1 MALLKYFRDFKLK
14 VPTFLIPK
22 TTPTSTK
29 VVVDIRQA
37 GKAFQRVLLFTE
49 VIKDKRGAIAMI
61 FALAAIPII
70 LSIGAAI
77 DFARVYVAK
86 AQLGEALDK
95 AALAVAVSTDKT
107 DAQILDIFTGYFEAN
122 LRSDR
127 IAAAGT
133 PILTRTDAQVTIT
146 ASATI
151 ETLFLKISPIGDFN
165 EIEIT
170 GTSTVN
176 IERTGL
182 EVALVLDNTGSMQ
195 FGTPARI
202 DSLRDAA
209 TDLVDIL
216 FGDEENPDRL
226 RIALVPFGATVNIG
240 QGLEQFVRFP
250 DPDNIYPPTV
260 DNEWKGCVEARVAPN
275 DVLDN
280 FIEGDPT
287 EGEWDPYYW
296 ENEPTFRIRS
306 SRVRD
311 DVCVNTWWTESTPLN
326 VQPRENRPGP
336 TGRSGDTLA
345 DFATHPD
352 GPGTFI
358 NLDIEPEP
366 TQGPNKACP
375 DPVIPLTN
383 NKAQLQTAIDQMQ
396 PWEGNGTMA
405 HLGAVWGWRVL
416 SPGAPFEQG
425 LPFGDETNRKAIII
439 LTDGQNLVSQQTAF
453 LNACSQGQG
462 PFTAVNPRYD
472 SHYTAYGYTS
482 QGRLG
487 ADTDPNAINNELD
500 ARFAQVCE
508 NMKNLPNPIEIFTI
522 TFDLDNPDTQ
532 QLFRECATDESKYF
546 NSPDAGA
553 LSAAFTAIGA
563 ELSNLR
569 ISQ

>member
-1 MALLKYFRDFKLK
+1 MALLEYFRDFKLK
-14 VPTFLIPK
+14 VPTFITPIL
-22 TTPTSTK
+22 TTTLTN
-29 VVVDIRQA
+29 VVVNLRQIE
-37 GKAFQRVLLFTE
+37 KAFQRVLFFAE
-49 VIKDKRGAIAMI
+49 FIKDKRGAIAMI

-70 LSIGAAI
+70 LSMGAAI

-250 DPDNIYPPTV
+250 VPDNIYPPTV
-260 DNEWKGCVEARVAPN
+260 DNKWKGCVEARVAPN

-383 NKAQLQTAIDQMQ
+383 NKAQLQAAIDQMQ

-405 HLGAVWGWRVL
+405 HLGAVWGWRAL

-453 LNACSQGQG
+453 ISACSQGQG
-462 PFTAVNPRYD
+462 AFTAVNPRYD

-546 NSPDAGA
+546 NSPDAAA